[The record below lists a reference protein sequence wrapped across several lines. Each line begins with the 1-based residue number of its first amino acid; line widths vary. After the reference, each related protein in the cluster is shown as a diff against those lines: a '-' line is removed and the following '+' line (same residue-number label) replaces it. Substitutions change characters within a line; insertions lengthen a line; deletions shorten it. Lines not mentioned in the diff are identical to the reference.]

1 MSTVIEMPEER
12 VLFIK
17 QISFFQE
24 RVIEMMAGSTQ

>member
-17 QISFFQE
+17 QISFLQE
-24 RVIEMMAGSTQ
+24 RVIEMMAGSAQ